1 MVLVCGE
8 ALIDMIPESDREVY
22 RVAPGGSP
30 YNVARALGR
39 LGANPYFLCPFS
51 SDRFGRILR
60 KTAEESGVDLS
71 IAPEVRAL
79 STLGFVT
86 TRPSDGKVEYAFYTE
101 GTAGLALRAE
111 NLPATPESVRAAHV
125 GSFSLG
131 IEPFAS
137 AVDRLLDREKERLLV
152 SVDPN
157 IRPFLIEDRDLFE
170 ARLDRV
176 IARADVLKISDEDL
190 EWLRPGQDQEVFC
203 DELLER
209 GLRLV
214 VVTRGAKGALGKTRA
229 VRSEIEGVK
238 VEIADTVGAGDTFQA
253 GLLFGL
259 ARRDALSKSGP
270 ERLSAEELTGI
281 LEFANLAAA
290 KNCERVGCNP
300 PTLKEMESATNS
312 G

>member
-1 MVLVCGE
+1 
-8 ALIDMIPESDREVY
+8 MIPESDREAY
-22 RVAPGGSP
+22 TVAPGGSP

-39 LGANPYFLCPFS
+39 LRANPYFLCPFS
-51 SDRFGRILR
+51 TDRFGRALK

-71 IAPEVRAL
+71 IAPEVDAL

-101 GTAGLALRAE
+101 GTAGLALRPE
-111 NLPATPESVRAAHV
+111 ILPATPDSVRALHV

-131 IEPFAS
+131 TEPFAS
-137 AVDRLLDREKERLLV
+137 AVDRLLDREKDRLLV

-157 IRPFLIEDRDLFE
+157 IRPFLIDDRDAFE

-176 IARADVLKISDEDL
+176 IARSDVLKISDEDL
-190 EWLRPGQDQEVFC
+190 EWLRPGQDQERYC
-203 DELLER
+203 DELLDR

-214 VVTRGAKGALGKTRA
+214 VVTRGEKGALGKTRA
-229 VRSEIEGVK
+229 VRAEIEGAQ

-259 ARRDALSKSGP
+259 AQRGALRKKGP
-270 ERLSAEELTGI
+270 DDLSVEDLTG
-281 LEFANLAAA
+281 LLKFANLAAA

-300 PTLKEMESATNS
+300 PTLKEMESAMNS